1 MSPHARGHSLMV
13 RLLRIHPPEELV
25 VLLSSLVVG
34 LGTGLGAV
42 GFIRLMGVI
51 DGAVRHLDTTASS
64 MMGAPGGALTRVV
77 VMAVAGVAV
86 GVVVERWA
94 REAKGHG
101 VPEVMEAVAVAGGHI
116 RARVAVLKLL
126 CSSLTIGVGGS
137 AGREGPIV
145 QVGAALGSIAGQLGH
160 FGTRHLRTL
169 VACGAAGGIAAT
181 FNAPIAGAIFALEIV
196 LGSFTVRYFGAVVIS
211 SVAASVVARIFL
223 SARPAFAVPAYP
235 LHSLAEIPLYALLGL
250 LAGGVAATFIRLL
263 YGLEA
268 RFDGWRVWP
277 PLRYGAGMVLT
288 AMVALL
294 LPGAGVL
301 GPGLHAIGE
310 TITRDVPL
318 SLTAMAS
325 LLLLKLVATS
335 LTLGSGNSG
344 GVFAPSLFMGA
355 TLGGMVG
362 SAAHSLWPAV
372 VVNPGAYAIAG
383 MAALFAGAARAPIT
397 AVLIVFE
404 MSGDYALIL
413 PLMLATVLATSIAQA
428 LSPESIYTM
437 KLVRHG
443 IHLQGGRDVELL
455 AGLSV
460 VELMEE
466 AHAVDGDMDLA
477 TLSDLFAESGAHCLA
492 VLDARGELWGMVR
505 ASDLD
510 RAIRR
515 QLPMATR
522 VAAIAV
528 PRERLVVT
536 HPDESAAD
544 ALTRM
549 GIRGLE
555 VLPVMSRT
563 DPGALLGLLYRDA
576 LVRAYST
583 TLTRRGALH
592 RRAAET
598 DERHGGATEFVE
610 VELDPGDAA
619 VGRTLRD
626 LGASLPQEAILV
638 SVHRDGRTLI
648 PHGNTRFAAGDR
660 VTAFARAEDVAAL
673 LTALRGTEQAGT
685 GSEGE
690 AP

>member
-1 MSPHARGHSLMV
+1 MAAA
-13 RLLRIHPPEELV
+13 
-25 VLLSSLVVG
+25 G
-34 LGTGLGAV
+34 L
-42 GFIRLMGVI
+42 
-51 DGAVRHLDTTASS
+51 
-64 MMGAPGGALTRVV
+64 
-77 VMAVAGVAV
+77 AV

-101 VPEVMEAVAVAGGHI
+101 VPEVMEAVAVAGGQI
-116 RARVAVLKLL
+116 RARVAALKLL
-126 CSSLTIGVGGS
+126 CSAVTLGVGGS

-145 QVGAALGSIAGQLGH
+145 QVGAALGSIVGQLGR

-211 SVAASVVARIFL
+211 SVAASVVARVFL

-235 LHSLAEIPLYALLGL
+235 LHGLAEIPLYAFLGL
-250 LAGGVAATFIRLL
+250 VAGVVAALFIRLL
-263 YGLEA
+263 YATEA

-277 PLRYGAGMVLT
+277 PLRYGVGMTLT
-288 AMVALL
+288 GAVALL

-301 GPGLHAIGE
+301 GPGLHAIGT
-310 TITRDVPL
+310 TIARNVPL
-318 SLTAMAS
+318 SLTTLAA
-325 LLLLKLVATS
+325 LLVLKLVATS

-362 SAAHSLWPAV
+362 AGGHALWPAV
-372 VVNPGAYAIAG
+372 AVDPGAYAIAG
-383 MAALFAGAARAPIT
+383 MAAVFAGAARAPIT

-413 PLMLATVLATSIAQA
+413 PLMLATVLATSVAQA

-437 KLVRHG
+437 KLLRHG

-460 VELMEE
+460 AELMDEE
-466 AHAVDGDMDLA
+466 VHAVASDMDLA
-477 TLSDLFAESGAHCLA
+477 TLSDLFAESGVHCLA
-492 VLDARGELWGMVR
+492 VLGPEGELWGMAR

-510 RAIRR
+510 RAVRR
-515 QLPMATR
+515 KVAMSSR
-522 VAAIAV
+522 VATIAV
-528 PRERLVVT
+528 PRDRLIVA
-536 HPDESAAD
+536 HPDESAAA

-555 VLPVMSRT
+555 VLPVLGRD
-563 DPGALLGLLYRDA
+563 DPTHLLGLLHRDV

-583 TLTRRGALH
+583 TLSRRGALH
-592 RRAAET
+592 HRAREAGARR
-598 DERHGGATEFVE
+598 GGTTPEFVE
-610 VELDPGDAA
+610 VELVAGDRA
-619 VGRTLRD
+619 VGRTVRD
-626 LGASLPQEAILV
+626 LGERLPKEAILIA
-638 SVHRDGRTLI
+638 VHRDGRTLI
-648 PHGNTRFAAGDR
+648 PHGNTRFLAGDR
-660 VTAFARAEDVAAL
+660 ITAFAHAEDAAPL
-673 LTALRGTEQAGT
+673 FAALRGHEEEVAE
-685 GSEGE
+685 EGVAE
-690 AP
+690 ESGRGGG